1 MGLPVVQCHSVEID
15 ITEKK
20 TWLVKLRQ
28 IILASFPY
36 CPTNVSVAVIAL
48 QNRGLS
54 LESLVNIMTINE
66 INATATREYG
76 RLSELRL
83 QEVYK
88 TQQELELQAR

>member
-1 MGLPVVQCHSVEID
+1 M
-15 ITEKK
+15 
-20 TWLVKLRQ
+20 
-28 IILASFPY
+28 
-36 CPTNVSVAVIAL
+36 IAL